1 MDIQDLQ
8 QKYNLEFDK
17 IIIEINSHKYKT
29 VLLQFP
35 DGLKQYATQVV
46 DYLSKEVD
54 CEFKIWLGSCFGA
67 CDVPK
72 TDSELIIQFGHAPWG
87 KKTFNEI

>member
-1 MDIQDLQ
+1 MNIKDLQ
-8 QKYNLEFDK
+8 QKYNIELDK
-17 IIIEINSHKYKT
+17 IVKKINSNKYKT

-35 DGLKQYATQVV
+35 DGLKQYATQIV
-46 DYLSKEVD
+46 DYLSIQTE

-67 CDVPK
+67 CDIPK
-72 TDSELIIQFGHAPWG
+72 TEADLTIQFGHAPWG